1 MGSKVEHNQ
10 KSSQEDQTETV
21 SLLTAT
27 DSNKKSVR
35 AAQFFP
41 EWFETLAIKSENSDS
56 GQQRSEIPADQRNI
70 PETLRWEDLDGSEH
84 PYGKLPSEWA
94 ESERSKGNRIL
105 WGRAKKY
112 QPVDKEENT
121 AYTNFMLNIVDG
133 LDENLTQLIYWRADH
148 FKNIIPGR
156 DDDSNLKS
164 IMNNSNL

>member
-41 EWFETLAIKSENSDS
+41 EWFKTLAIKSENSDS

-70 PETLRWEDLDGSEH
+70 PETLRLEDLDGT
-84 PYGKLPSEWA
+84 PIWKIA
-94 ESERSKGNRIL
+94 E
-105 WGRAKKY
+105 
-112 QPVDKEENT
+112 
-121 AYTNFMLNIVDG
+121 
-133 LDENLTQLIYWRADH
+133 
-148 FKNIIPGR
+148 
-156 DDDSNLKS
+156 
-164 IMNNSNL
+164 